1 MADENI
7 SNLLVVILD
16 ANPVWWGRTSNE
28 EQQRIS
34 LTHCVDSLMVFCNAH
49 LMMQHSNCL
58 SFIISHT
65 NTSKFVF
72 PKEDSGEDISGNG
85 QKELL
90 TDGKYEGFAEVND
103 AIITEM
109 KSLLS
114 TEDLTDSQSTELPP
128 TLLANALTM
137 ALCLLWPE
145 GRPVIGNVANF
156 VRGYKP
162 KAPCQVFP
170 YAYLGS
176 TFTQVFINIYT
187 VTALPE
193 VLKAAPD
200 VSTQYMP
207 IMNCIFAAQKSNT
220 MIDACVVD
228 EHSGFL
234 QQAAD
239 ITGGMYL
246 KVPQTL
252 ALLQYLLN
260 TMIDACVV
268 DEHSG
273 FLQQAADITGGM
285 YLKVPQTL
293 ALLQY
298 LLFIASLFLSVSL
311 AKAKLKPTFEWL
323 LKKYFRNYYSKGGIT
338 GQCNFCT
345 WTESQFSFLAI
356 LLSVETPQE
365 LCYQRTRFKLP
376 ALPLARPKKKKKENT
391 APGK

>member
-1 MADENI
+1 MRINQNFNMADENI

-16 ANPVWWGRTSNE
+16 ANPVWWGRAGNE
-28 EQQRIS
+28 DQQRIS

-49 LMMQHSNCL
+49 LMMQHNNCL

-65 NTSKFVF
+65 STSKFVF
-72 PKEDSGEDISGNG
+72 PKDDSGEEISNND
-85 QKELL
+85 QKELP

-114 TEDLTDSQSTELPP
+114 TEDLTDNQTTELPP
-128 TLLANALTM
+128 TLLASALTM
-137 ALCLLWPE
+137 ALCCILILKRINPLTPRRDIHRAE
-145 GRPVIGNVANF
+145 KECPVGQKIKS
-156 VRGYKP
+156 R
-162 KAPCQVFP
+162 
-170 YAYLGS
+170 
-176 TFTQVFINIYT
+176 IM
-187 VTALPE
+187 

-220 MIDACVVD
+220 VIDACVVD

-252 ALLQYLLN
+252 ALLQYLLWVFLPEP
-260 TMIDACVV
+260 TVRDQLILPSSMHIDYRAACFCHRRLV
-268 DEHSG
+268 DIG
-273 FLQQAADITGGM
+273 FVCSVCLSIYCQ
-285 YLKVPQTL
+285 
-293 ALLQY
+293 
-298 LLFIASLFLSVSL
+298 FIPVCL
-311 AKAKLKPTFEWL
+311 TC
-323 LKKYFRNYYSKGGIT
+323 
-338 GQCNFCT
+338 Q
-345 WTESQFSFLAI
+345 
-356 LLSVETPQE
+356 
-365 LCYQRTRFKLP
+365 TRFKLP

>member
-137 ALCLLWPE
+137 ALCYIHRAE
-145 GRPVIGNVANF
+145 KECPVGQKIKS
-156 VRGYKP
+156 RI
-162 KAPCQVFP
+162 
-170 YAYLGS
+170 L
-176 TFTQVFINIYT
+176 
-187 VTALPE
+187 

-252 ALLQYLLN
+252 ALLQYLLWVFLPEPRVRN
-260 TMIDACVV
+260 QLILPSSMHIDYRAACFCHRRLV
-268 DEHSG
+268 DIG
-273 FLQQAADITGGM
+273 FVCSVCLSIYCQ
-285 YLKVPQTL
+285 
-293 ALLQY
+293 
-298 LLFIASLFLSVSL
+298 FIPVCL
-311 AKAKLKPTFEWL
+311 TC
-323 LKKYFRNYYSKGGIT
+323 
-338 GQCNFCT
+338 Q
-345 WTESQFSFLAI
+345 
-356 LLSVETPQE
+356 
-365 LCYQRTRFKLP
+365 TRFKLP

>member
-16 ANPVWWGRTSNE
+16 ANPVWWGRAGNE
-28 EQQRIS
+28 DQQRIS

-49 LMMQHSNCL
+49 LMMQHNNCL

-65 NTSKFVF
+65 STSKFVF
-72 PKEDSGEDISGNG
+72 PKDDSGEEISNND
-85 QKELL
+85 QKELP

-114 TEDLTDSQSTELPP
+114 TEDLTDNQTTELPP
-128 TLLANALTM
+128 TLLASALTM
-137 ALCLLWPE
+137 ALCYIHRAE
-145 GRPVIGNVANF
+145 KECPVGQKIKS
-156 VRGYKP
+156 R
-162 KAPCQVFP
+162 
-170 YAYLGS
+170 
-176 TFTQVFINIYT
+176 IM
-187 VTALPE
+187 

-220 MIDACVVD
+220 VIDACVVD

-252 ALLQYLLN
+252 ALLQYLLWVFLPEP
-260 TMIDACVV
+260 TVRDQLILPSSMHIDYRAACFCHRRLV
-268 DEHSG
+268 DIG
-273 FLQQAADITGGM
+273 FVCSVCLSIYCQ
-285 YLKVPQTL
+285 
-293 ALLQY
+293 
-298 LLFIASLFLSVSL
+298 FIPVCL
-311 AKAKLKPTFEWL
+311 TC
-323 LKKYFRNYYSKGGIT
+323 
-338 GQCNFCT
+338 Q
-345 WTESQFSFLAI
+345 
-356 LLSVETPQE
+356 
-365 LCYQRTRFKLP
+365 TRFKLP